1 MKTIFKISSM
11 IVVLGILSSTAQAET
26 KPQTP
31 SESNSP
37 QATGGAN
44 YDGEAVDG
52 IEEYNKRRQLIVQ
65 RAEMLRRE
73 QEKLDAEYRA
83 YLQRA
88 KEQAA
93 AQKASSNKS
102 KAVSN
107 QEYFDRQTK
116 IMQGQGGK

>member
-1 MKTIFKISSM
+1 MKTTLKISSM
-11 IVVLGILSSTAQAET
+11 IVLLGVLSSTVQAQT
-26 KPQTP
+26 KQP
-31 SESNSP
+31 SSSEINTP

-44 YDGEAVDG
+44 YDDEAVDG
-52 IEEYNKRRQLIVQ
+52 IEEYNKRRQTIIQ

-88 KEQAA
+88 KEHTAA
-93 AQKASSNKS
+93 KAASANKQKP
-102 KAVSN
+102 VST

-116 IMQGQGGK
+116 IMQGQAGK